1 MSNKIKLNKRTGE
14 LFIYSPSSIED
25 RAIIIKKVDG
35 ILSFPIKVETMKGNK
50 EDEEKVIYGL
60 YYEDTLLEDNV
71 LLLTYENRDD
81 AIATRK
87 AIEKAYFKNDK
98 DVISTTLKVVMGI
111 VVLLV
116 CGKYLLSTNVVSMP
130 NQQKQMTPDSLSN
143 PHYDRNAI
151 MKSVEQFKEKQKNE
165 KNTLQE
171 EKSNDSINQT
181 SDTNNNVPVSTNDEV
196 KTQGQEF
203 ADFLNGKK

>member
-1 MSNKIKLNKRTGE
+1 
-14 LFIYSPSSIED
+14 
-25 RAIIIKKVDG
+25 
-35 ILSFPIKVETMKGNK
+35 MKGNK

-116 CGKYLLSTNVVSMP
+116 CGKYLLSTNVVSIP
-130 NQQKQMTPDSLSN
+130 
-143 PHYDRNAI
+143 YC
-151 MKSVEQFKEKQKNE
+151 
-165 KNTLQE
+165 
-171 EKSNDSINQT
+171 
-181 SDTNNNVPVSTNDEV
+181 TNV
-196 KTQGQEF
+196 
-203 ADFLNGKK
+203 

>member
-116 CGKYLLSTNVVSMP
+116 CGKYLLLTNVVSMP

-203 ADFLNGKK
+203 ADFLNEKK